1 MSLKGLDTT
10 KSNSFSSYQVQ
21 EINTTTLSARISNNT
36 YFGDVV
42 LEINQIALQNRDN
55 LFVAYLLSSVTIVS
69 IVSYTPQNIQNDN
82 SRSLEEISNTS
93 STEENITPS
102 IITPALSRNLNN
114 NSECETPRSKR
125 NRIKILKL
133 SKLHRTY
140 YRQT

>member
-1 MSLKGLDTT
+1 MSLKGLDIT
-10 KSNSFSSYQVQ
+10 KSNSFSSYKVQ

-36 YFGDVV
+36 YFGDVFV
-42 LEINQIALQNRDN
+42 EINQIALQNRDN

-69 IVSYTPQNIQNDN
+69 IGSYTPQNIQNDN

-114 NSECETPRSKR
+114 NSECETTRSKR

>member
-1 MSLKGLDTT
+1 MSLKGLDIT
-10 KSNSFSSYQVQ
+10 KSNSFSSYKVQ

-69 IVSYTPQNIQNDN
+69 IGSYTPQNIQNDN

-114 NSECETPRSKR
+114 NSECENVKQLDQKE
-125 NRIKILKL
+125 IELKF
-133 SKLHRTY
+133 
-140 YRQT
+140 

>member
-1 MSLKGLDTT
+1 MSLKGLDIT
-10 KSNSFSSYQVQ
+10 KSNSFSSYKVQ

-69 IVSYTPQNIQNDN
+69 IGSYTPQNIQNDN